1 MADSPRLHDLDL
13 ERALR
18 ELGPRYPYP
27 PTPNLATA
35 VRTRIVARPAMP
47 LRPIALWRDPRRL
60 ALVAAVLV
68 VLAGAAALI
77 NPATRDA
84 IAHFFHVRGV
94 IVTRGPSPLPSLSPA
109 TPLDLGR
116 LTTLDEAQR
125 AVGFTIV
132 LPPALGEPDAVY
144 VATGPPGGEVALAY
158 KPRPGIPL
166 VRETGLGLLVTEF
179 RGDLMPQYI
188 TKELGP
194 DTTLE
199 ETSVNGDPG
208 WWIAGQPHMII
219 IQTGPGNSQPET
231 LRLASNTLV
240 WEHGGVTYR
249 IESSAGGSG
258 LRVPPPP
265 APDARRFCL
274 PLLTAVCRDAA
285 TPTGPPILHSSFTDG
300 GQDEGSTDS
309 NRRRRTR

>member
-1 MADSPRLHDLDL
+1 MADSPRRHDLDL

-94 IVTRGPSPLPSLSPA
+94 IVTRGPDNRVHVLLNSC
-109 TPLDLGR
+109 
-116 LTTLDEAQR
+116 TTLEEAQR

-240 WEHGGVTYR
+240 WEHRGVTYR
-249 IESSAGGSG
+249 IESG
-258 LRVPPPP
+258 LSKAEAMRIAVG
-265 APDARRFCL
+265 L
-274 PLLTAVCRDAA
+274 P
-285 TPTGPPILHSSFTDG
+285 
-300 GQDEGSTDS
+300 
-309 NRRRRTR
+309 